1 MKFLLSPTSCSASSS
16 LHDLPSVKISA
27 NSHHR
32 KTSSKRTK
40 SAKISNVEKPN
51 ITNSLSKEYLNSP
64 TVLRNET
71 LPLMKTSPLD
81 MAPQSNSF
89 DSGCYDHSSSSV
101 DGQSLASS
109 SVMQLPSSTPSARL
123 TNSAARRSNTN
134 KKVSFYEEPTA
145 VVLTTTTYV

>member
-1 MKFLLSPTSCSASSS
+1 
-16 LHDLPSVKISA
+16 
-27 NSHHR
+27 
-32 KTSSKRTK
+32 
-40 SAKISNVEKPN
+40 
-51 ITNSLSKEYLNSP
+51 
-64 TVLRNET
+64 
-71 LPLMKTSPLD
+71 MKTSPLD
-81 MAPQSNSF
+81 MITNDKPHQSNSF